1 MADDVEEQENGEFSL
16 PSPCLHDSDTE
27 VVLHREVLDS
37 GLNPDG
43 EINVESVEK
52 FDHGFEN
59 WSWKP
64 SSPVDNTFDLDKD
77 SHIESIEDES
87 TTSGDEKS
95 ATNENLG
102 RTDSAVFDSEGIIE
116 NEPLTKTLVLE
127 SHVDKSPD
135 MEFRH
140 RYSNNDRLTP
150 RDEETRVL
158 LQNSDHSSEV
168 VEHISKSYKK
178 AEEGPSAKEEASEQ
192 RLQDGTKSKRDQ
204 GL

>member
-43 EINVESVEK
+43 EINCGICGKIRSW
-52 FDHGFEN
+52 FRN

-87 TTSGDEKS
+87 TTSGMRNLLRTRIWEELIQLCSIPKES
-95 ATNENLG
+95 LKTN
-102 RTDSAVFDSEGIIE
+102 
-116 NEPLTKTLVLE
+116 
-127 SHVDKSPD
+127 
-135 MEFRH
+135 
-140 RYSNNDRLTP
+140 
-150 RDEETRVL
+150 L
-158 LQNSDHSSEV
+158 LQKHWNHMLTNHQRWNSDTDTLTMT
-168 VEHISKSYKK
+168 
-178 AEEGPSAKEEASEQ
+178 G
-192 RLQDGTKSKRDQ
+192 
-204 GL
+204 